1 MHGKTAHVD
10 TFAQDHLPAAGDLPE
25 FRFPLPELIYPP
37 QINVAE
43 ALMDSAIADGHGG
56 RPALH
61 SQGTTWSYAETLE
74 RSCRIAHVLVED
86 LGLVPGNRV
95 LLRGP
100 NSPILAAAW
109 LGVLRCGAIA
119 VTTTPLLRAKELA
132 QIAVKARIDH
142 ALCDM
147 CWLGELTM
155 AQCET
160 GYLRR
165 LLTWGGGLEDRME
178 RKAAYFRP
186 VATAADDVALLAF
199 TSGTTGTPK
208 ATIHFHRD
216 VLAMSDVVARHL
228 LNTRADDIYIGSPPL
243 GFTFGLGALLVFPLR
258 FRAAA
263 AYVAQTSVEGLLTGV
278 QQFGA
283 TCLFSAPTMYRALA
297 QQVCRFDISSLRQCV
312 SAGEPL
318 SKATSDAWYGATGI
332 RLIDGI
338 GSTEMLHIFIGAS
351 GGDIRPGSIGRPLP
365 GYEAVVLD
373 EHGAS
378 QGCGSGRLAVRGP
391 TGCRYLDDARQRDY
405 VQNGWNVT
413 ADRCRID
420 EAGYFWFEAR
430 DDDMIVSA
438 GYNIAAPEVENSL
451 LTHPAVRECA
461 VVGSPDPE
469 RGQIVK
475 AFIVLNVGH
484 APDAD
489 LVEALQR
496 YVKRQIAPYKY
507 PRTIQFVDELPKTS
521 TGKLQRSLLHAA
533 ELEHTEKS

>member
-1 MHGKTAHVD
+1 
-10 TFAQDHLPAAGDLPE
+10 
-25 FRFPLPELIYPP
+25 
-37 QINVAE
+37 
-43 ALMDSAIADGHGG
+43 
-56 RPALH
+56 
-61 SQGTTWSYAETLE
+61 
-74 RSCRIAHVLVED
+74 
-86 LGLVPGNRV
+86 
-95 LLRGP
+95 
-100 NSPILAAAW
+100 
-109 LGVLRCGAIA
+109 
-119 VTTTPLLRAKELA
+119 
-132 QIAVKARIDH
+132 
-142 ALCDM
+142 
-147 CWLGELTM
+147 
-155 AQCET
+155 
-160 GYLRR
+160 
-165 LLTWGGGLEDRME
+165 
-178 RKAAYFRP
+178 
-186 VATAADDVALLAF
+186 
-199 TSGTTGTPK
+199 
-208 ATIHFHRD
+208 
-216 VLAMSDVVARHL
+216 
-228 LNTRADDIYIGSPPL
+228 
-243 GFTFGLGALLVFPLR
+243 
-258 FRAAA
+258 
-263 AYVAQTSVEGLLTGV
+263 
-278 QQFGA
+278 
-283 TCLFSAPTMYRALA
+283 MYRALA

-451 LTHPAVRECA
+451 LTHPAVMECA